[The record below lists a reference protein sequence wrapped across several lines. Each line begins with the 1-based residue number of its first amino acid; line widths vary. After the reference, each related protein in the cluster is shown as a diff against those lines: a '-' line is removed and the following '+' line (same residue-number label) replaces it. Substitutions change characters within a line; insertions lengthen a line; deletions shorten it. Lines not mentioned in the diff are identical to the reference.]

1 MERPCF
7 YWLRFVSLLRKV
19 LGAEERA
26 TVSLSNLS
34 GLEGY
39 HFPGALLAVWSY
51 RESGVLTH
59 PYYQPFFCRT
69 RKGRAELFWFSLLEL
84 LTI

>member
-51 RESGVLTH
+51 RESGVLTTFTINLSSAG
-59 PYYQPFFCRT
+59 QGRGVLSCSGFPF
-69 RKGRAELFWFSLLEL
+69 LNY
-84 LTI
+84 